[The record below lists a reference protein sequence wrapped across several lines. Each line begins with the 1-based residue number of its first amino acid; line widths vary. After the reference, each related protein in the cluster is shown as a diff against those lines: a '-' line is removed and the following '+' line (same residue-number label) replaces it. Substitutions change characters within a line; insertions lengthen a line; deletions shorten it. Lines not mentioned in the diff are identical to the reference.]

1 LEHLEEE
8 HAMRNWAIAGLSL
21 AAGLAGAGLYSQR
34 VARKAE
40 EEVPMDGRIVEAGP
54 YLLHVTE
61 QGEGRPLLLIH
72 GLGAQLRSFAKEMV
86 DDLARDH
93 RVIRVDRPGSGYSP
107 PLPSGSQHLAD
118 QADAIAA
125 LIDALGLERPLL
137 VGHSLGGALS
147 LHVAARHPEKVGG
160 LALICPATQ
169 PVESVPDVFKGL
181 MVPMPLVG
189 LVTRT
194 IAVPLGLATRDQVL
208 EEVFAPEPLPND
220 YLTAGGGALALRPSN
235 IAAACG
241 DLQLAQ
247 TDAEEMVSSYSDLNL
262 PVAILYAREDNLL
275 DYRVHGE
282 RTARQI
288 PGAKLTLVDGGH
300 MLPFT
305 QPLETARWV
314 RSVVPA

>member
-1 LEHLEEE
+1 
-8 HAMRNWAIAGLSL
+8 MRRWAIAGVSL
-21 AAGLAGAGLYSQR
+21 AAGLVGAGLYSQR

-40 EEVPMDGRIVEAGP
+40 EDVPMDGRIVEAGS

-61 QGEGRPLLLIH
+61 QGEGAPLLLIH
-72 GLGAQLRSFAKEMV
+72 GLGAQLRSFAQEMV
-86 DDLARDH
+86 DDLARDF

-107 PLPSGSQHLAD
+107 ALPSGSQHLAD

-125 LIDALGLERPLL
+125 LIDALALEKPIL

-147 LHVAARHPEKVGG
+147 LHVAARHPGKVGA

-169 PVESVPDVFKGL
+169 PVEEVPAVFKGL

-189 LVTRT
+189 LVSGT
-194 IAVPLGLATRDQVL
+194 IAVPLGLATRDKVL
-208 EEVFAPEPLPND
+208 EQVFAPEPVPDD
-220 YLTAGGGALALRPSN
+220 YLIAGGGALALRPSN

-247 TDAEEMVSSYSDLNL
+247 TDAEAMVAHYSELKL
-262 PVAILYAREDNLL
+262 PVAILSAREDNLL

-288 PGAKLTLVDGGH
+288 PGARLSLVDGGH
-300 MLPFT
+300 MLPFS

-314 RSVVPA
+314 RTVVPA